1 MCRTIDC
8 LLERTDPGFLTKIGS
23 EFVAVFARSV
33 PVMAMVVALWPANL
47 VHAQDSLPSCGDW
60 PFGSTRELALDQ
72 ERNLLFASS
81 GGAVVIQD
89 VSDPSAPV
97 VLSDVIRTQGLV
109 SDLFYDESN
118 LRLYIAADEGGLEV
132 WGIADATAPVQLGT
146 LDLFHTADRDVPVP
160 ARSVVA
166 QGNMAYV
173 AVDFAGVQ
181 FIDVT
186 DPKNMFRSGASN
198 GAVGGTMIFLQ
209 RAFSLAI
216 DDGFVYASGNN
227 FVKFQILQNGALQ
240 AIKGNTSFSFEVH
253 IDGDFAYLV
262 GTSGNSNIVILDTIG
277 FPGDPILPTVAFH
290 VLPGGSLFD
299 AFVQND
305 IAYIANPGAFTTW
318 DVSDPTNFQPIALFD
333 HASAELII
341 DGGIA
346 YGAAGDDT
354 LLIDVSDPANPA
366 LLASVE
372 SPGSLVFGAATD
384 GGLAFLAVSTQG
396 LRVLDVTDAS
406 NPVTIGQL
414 DTPDFALD
422 IVTRD
427 NTAFLANAF
436 SGLYIVDVSDPTNP
450 IMIGNLDVFTY
461 ARRVVVDGDYAY
473 VTDLFDG
480 VRVVDIS
487 DPANPQE
494 AALIFSGVFTTDVFV
509 QGDLLFICNDNGLDI
524 FDIST
529 PARPAPL
536 GTLPLPDA
544 HSVAV
549 EGNFA
554 YVTDFESLHVIDI
567 ADPGSPAIVGLLT
580 RDTLFFSSE
589 LKVQDGL
596 AFVTDAIGGL
606 AIIDVSI
613 PSNPTEVQYI
623 DTPGSAFNVSLDGGR
638 VYISDGQAGLRIFGD
653 CEIGTPGDLNGDGTV
668 GASDLLILLASWGP
682 CGDCDD
688 CIADL
693 DDDCTVGASDLLTLL
708 ANWG

>member
-1 MCRTIDC
+1 MCNAID
-8 LLERTDPGFLTKIGS
+8 FIIVLTEKDQLKMCKRHPFGVCS
-23 EFVAVFARSV
+23 RAGTMR
-33 PVMAMVVALWPANL
+33 AMIVVALFAL
-47 VHAQDSLPSCGDW
+47 SLTSVVCAQDALPSCGDW

-89 VSDPSAPV
+89 VSNPSAPV
-97 VLSDVIRTQGLV
+97 VLSDAIRTQGLV
-109 SDLFYDESN
+109 SDLFYDETN
-118 LRLYIAADEGGLEV
+118 QRLYIAADEGGLEV
-132 WGIADATAPVQLGT
+132 WDIADASAPIQLGT
-146 LDLFHTADRDVPVP
+146 LDLFHSSGKDVPVP

-209 RAFSLAI
+209 RAVSLAI

-253 IDGDFAYLV
+253 IDGDLAYLV

-290 VLPGGSLFD
+290 DLPGGSLFD

-305 IAYIANPGAFTTW
+305 IAYIANPATFTTW
-318 DVSDPTNFQPIALFD
+318 DVSDPTNFVPIGSFERSA
-333 HASAELII
+333 AELII
-341 DGGIA
+341 ARGVA

-354 LLIDVSDPANPA
+354 LLIDVSDPVNPE
-366 LLASVE
+366 LLSSVV

-450 IMIGNLDVFTY
+450 FMIGTLDVFTY

-480 VRVVDIS
+480 MRVVDIS
-487 DPANPQE
+487 VPRIRRKPRSSS
-494 AALIFSGVFTTDVFV
+494 LGSSPLTFSCKTTICSSATTTGSTSSTFQPRRVR
-509 QGDLLFICNDNGLDI
+509 LPSEHCLFQMRTV
-524 FDIST
+524 SQWR
-529 PARPAPL
+529 A
-536 GTLPLPDA
+536 TLR
-544 HSVAV
+544 
-549 EGNFA
+549 
-554 YVTDFESLHVIDI
+554 T
-567 ADPGSPAIVGLLT
+567 
-580 RDTLFFSSE
+580 
-589 LKVQDGL
+589 
-596 AFVTDAIGGL
+596 
-606 AIIDVSI
+606 
-613 PSNPTEVQYI
+613 
-623 DTPGSAFNVSLDGGR
+623 
-638 VYISDGQAGLRIFGD
+638 
-653 CEIGTPGDLNGDGTV
+653 
-668 GASDLLILLASWGP
+668 
-682 CGDCDD
+682 
-688 CIADL
+688 
-693 DDDCTVGASDLLTLL
+693 
-708 ANWG
+708 